1 MTPDNWVIISIKL
14 RIGSQLTGYNS
25 GKTEKKKSGFYSVL
39 MVVTVEV

>member
-25 GKTEKKKSGFYSVL
+25 GKTEKKSGFYSVL